1 MSVPLTKNCKIYTS
15 SYIKLL
21 VGKKVNFTTS
31 SKVVIGFPFT
41 SLVII
46 GQELKVPSIY
56 YSLAN
61 LLVKYNPTNFIQ
73 SKFELRKYIEIYL
86 GI

>member
-1 MSVPLTKNCKIYTS
+1 MSVFLTKNCKIYTS
-15 SYIKLL
+15 SYRKLL
-21 VGKKVNFTTS
+21 LSKKVNFTTS

-56 YSLAN
+56 YLAN
-61 LLVKYNPTNFIQ
+61 PLVKYNPTNFIQ
-73 SKFELRKYIEIYL
+73 SKFELRKYIEICL
-86 GI
+86 GE